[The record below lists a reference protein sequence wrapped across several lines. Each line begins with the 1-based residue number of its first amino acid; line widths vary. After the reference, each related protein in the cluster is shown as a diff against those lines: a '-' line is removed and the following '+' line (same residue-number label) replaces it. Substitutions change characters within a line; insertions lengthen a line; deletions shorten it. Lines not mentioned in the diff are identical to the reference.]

1 VALAFQWPGGRCA
14 HEGWQAIRLT
24 WRMVFITPGET
35 AKTFAGVLAQAR
47 ARQYSLHGHARNGS

>member
-1 VALAFQWPGGRCA
+1 
-14 HEGWQAIRLT
+14 
-24 WRMVFITPGET
+24 MVFITPGET